1 MKEVIVR
8 ITSIPG
14 SKIKAYKDLP
24 SELNAKVD
32 LVRFKN
38 EMALIDLDGHST
50 LYGADGVAYIFSSR
64 YKLAEWLLKI
74 KPLFILFRFLYRL
87 QAYNR
92 YIIAAPKSKFGCDC
106 FPDKHPFYRKAYI
119 GIAFSISILLTML
132 FGVSLT
138 SFFDHLSRG
147 DAAVQMLLMAG
158 TGWTLQLAL
167 ASLFL
172 QEKKL
177 DYAGHLGSI
186 MVAGLLILV
195 PWMVFKWITGIEIMF
210 FPMLSVAASSLTML
224 YLHIHRVKYLQ
235 ISQGWTISWFLL
247 LQSSALFWVYFFYF
261 KS

>member
-8 ITSIPG
+8 ITSIPA